1 MSHNALRQL
10 ITFLVSAATLGC
22 SEGHQNVQSFASDST
37 TVATSVRP
45 TQQAGHERPASEAVA
60 HSPAF
65 DLVGTWRAD
74 VYEFGESGTFWFTM
88 NETGSSRYAG
98 AASGNGT
105 WRYSDGILFER
116 FPDGGSGKSRIRWID
131 EKHFELTILDNGIPA
146 YTGLKRQYYR
156 H

>member
-10 ITFLVSAATLGC
+10 LIFLVSVATLGC
-22 SEGHQNVQSFASDST
+22 SGGHQNVQPFASDST
-37 TVATSVRP
+37 TAATSVQPRNKP
-45 TQQAGHERPASEAVA
+45 DMKSPASEAVP
-60 HSPAF
+60 HSQGF

-88 NETGSSRYAG
+88 HETGSSRYAG

-131 EKHFELTILDNGIPA
+131 ENHFELTILDNGIPA

-156 H
+156 Q